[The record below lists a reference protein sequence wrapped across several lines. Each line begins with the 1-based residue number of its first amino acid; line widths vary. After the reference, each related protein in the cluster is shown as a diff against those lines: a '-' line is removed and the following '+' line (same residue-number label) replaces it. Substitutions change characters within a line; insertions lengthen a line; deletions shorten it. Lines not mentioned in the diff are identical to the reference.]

1 MHDIIIRP
9 ATLGDAGAIHGMILG
24 IGAVLGQAE
33 KIRGTVEDLERYGF
47 GPDPAFEALIAEAGG
62 TPVGLCLYF
71 RSFSTWRGRPGAYV
85 QDLFVD
91 PACRGTGLGRRLLAA
106 CAAAMAARGGAYIR
120 LSVDAANEAAQGFY
134 RRAGFRHAADDMIH
148 QIDGEDFTRLA
159 GEA

>member
-1 MHDIIIRP
+1 
-9 ATLGDAGAIHGMILG
+9 MILG

-33 KIRGTVEDLERYGF
+33 KIRGTVEDLARYGF
-47 GPDPAFEALIAEAGG
+47 GPDPAFEALIAEAAGR
-62 TPVGLCLYF
+62 PVGLCLYF

-106 CAAAMAARGGAYIR
+106 CASVMAARGGAYIR
-120 LSVDAANEAAQGFY
+120 LSVDAANVAAQGFY

-148 QIDGEDFTRLA
+148 QIDGEDFMRLA